1 MRGFMRQARQSD
13 GVYALFAGSNRFL
26 ANAGNEM

>member
-1 MRGFMRQARQSD
+1 MLPQARQSD